1 MDKTNRSYIRRF
13 FSLADVGGYLALPV
27 MLLAL
32 YMIFFY
38 APIEKQMGVVQKIF
52 YFHVPIA
59 WSTFLAFFFVFLN
72 SVMFLWKRERTYD
85 IMAHASAEVGVV
97 FCTLVLITGPL
108 WGKPVW
114 GAWWTWDSR
123 LTTTL
128 ILWLIFIAYLMLR
141 QYGGQESQLS
151 RFCAV
156 LGIVGFFDV
165 PLIYLSVKWWRT
177 QHPPHFILI
186 KAASGPTL
194 EPSMFKTLMV
204 SLAAMTLFF
213 LYVLSR
219 RIVLTELRDEVD
231 SLRKAVRD

>member
-1 MDKTNRSYIRRF
+1 MGETGVGSVVDMGFSADHNAH
-13 FSLADVGGYLALPV
+13 SLAD
-27 MLLAL
+27 
-32 YMIFFY
+32 
-38 APIEKQMGVVQKIF
+38 
-52 YFHVPIA
+52 FHRI
-59 WSTFLAFFFVFLN
+59 SN
-72 SVMFLWKRERTYD
+72 
-85 IMAHASAEVGVV
+85 ASA
-97 FCTLVLITGPL
+97 
-108 WGKPVW
+108 VW
-114 GAWWTWDSR
+114 
-123 LTTTL
+123 
-128 ILWLIFIAYLMLR
+128 
-141 QYGGQESQLS
+141 GQESQLS